1 MAPLA
6 ATSPEATKVLFEG
19 LPFRLNEPLP
29 LRMRGKM
36 GPKCPLAANKPMLVM
51 IVKRSWNWVWLPTY
65 LQVLFLDYLTGVC
78 LNFIHHR
85 IHGLPVLSSWY
96 LEADSRIF
104 AALHLWP
111 QPGDDIQING
121 SFCTDSLPIMS
132 DINIYKWID
141 KPTICM
147 YELHLCTTEQPFL
160 YICIKVIT
168 WIWSTRVYLSWL
180 RIRARPSPT
189 EAIREAQRPILPKLE
204 WVSRLYLVT
213 IMSFSLRKKPAACE
227 SRGLGWMKWME
238 VLNLTIKTLPKA
250 LRTQALTTLTSSFGL
265 VW

>member
-121 SFCTDSLPIMS
+121 KLATSAPTVYQLWATWLS
-132 DINIYKWID
+132 INELISPRYAYQNFIYVQQNN
-141 KPTICM
+141 
-147 YELHLCTTEQPFL
+147 HF
-160 YICIKVIT
+160 YIEGGFFY
-168 WIWSTRVYLSWL
+168 WS
-180 RIRARPSPT
+180 
-189 EAIREAQRPILPKLE
+189 
-204 WVSRLYLVT
+204 
-213 IMSFSLRKKPAACE
+213 
-227 SRGLGWMKWME
+227 
-238 VLNLTIKTLPKA
+238 A
-250 LRTQALTTLTSSFGL
+250 LKND
-265 VW
+265 